1 MSTERSVVIT
11 AHIYLH
17 VSHIYG
23 VGEGV
28 HYFMFIMYKMKYL
41 HPWFHFDFISILP
54 KDV

>member
-17 VSHIYG
+17 VSQIRCGG
-23 VGEGV
+23 VV

-41 HPWFHFDFISILP
+41 HP
-54 KDV
+54 